1 MKKKNTTTQA
11 QGARRVEHEGDVV
24 FEKMLLDTF
33 ILNFNHNPEGVSF
46 NVTRSGN
53 PFTPYTIDIT
63 CGYMEFSQS
72 FSTYQ
77 EFNSLT
83 DFGLGFFLGVY
94 DENDKPDF
102 LTETTE

>member
-1 MKKKNTTTQA
+1 MKRKNTETQA

-53 PFTPYTIDIT
+53 PHTPYTIDIS

-77 EFNSLT
+77 EFNALT